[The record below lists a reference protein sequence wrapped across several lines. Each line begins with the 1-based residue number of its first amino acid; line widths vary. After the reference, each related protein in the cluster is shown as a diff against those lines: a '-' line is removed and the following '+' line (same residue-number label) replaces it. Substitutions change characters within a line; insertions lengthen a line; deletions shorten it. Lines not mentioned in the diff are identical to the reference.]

1 VLRCP
6 LTPAVNGQRHS
17 SSCFVCNSQYPG
29 YHGLVY
35 KEARLRR
42 GDVLGQPMHSNTT
55 TTLRSTKCLG
65 GSSEPCI
72 QAQTTAS
79 HIPQANSR
87 HLIGG
92 ARCECYQ
99 HVNRR
104 YNNATCVHRL
114 PVCTLYVRR
123 RLLSVCL
130 RRRGPQALCPPR
142 PPAPPPPC
150 PAGPDTG
157 PSPLPW
163 ALQGRGSTFLGP
175 RSLPQQIN
183 FDRSTMCSPKARI
196 DRAR

>member
-1 VLRCP
+1 M
-6 LTPAVNGQRHS
+6 
-17 SSCFVCNSQYPG
+17 
-29 YHGLVY
+29 
-35 KEARLRR
+35 
-42 GDVLGQPMHSNTT
+42 LGQPMHSNTT

-130 RRRGPQALCPPR
+130 RRIGPQALCPPR
-142 PPAPPPPC
+142 PRAPPPPC

-163 ALQGRGSTFLGP
+163 AQKKHTHTTKKHTLFLL
-175 RSLPQQIN
+175 RLLYIN
-183 FDRSTMCSPKARI
+183 PPTTKTKPSDR
-196 DRAR
+196 